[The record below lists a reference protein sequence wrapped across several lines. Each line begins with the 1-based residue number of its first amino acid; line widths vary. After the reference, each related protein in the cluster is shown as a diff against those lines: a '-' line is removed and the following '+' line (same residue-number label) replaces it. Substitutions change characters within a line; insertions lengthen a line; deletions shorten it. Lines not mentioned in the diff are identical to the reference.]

1 MKLKYIF
8 TSLIAALGLMAISC
22 TEEADTFLKEVQ
34 VSSSYVAFPAEG
46 GNVEITV
53 NAQGDWAIEGAPDW
67 LTVNPASGQA
77 GEATVKF
84 SAGAATETREAS
96 VSLNCLN
103 KSQTIKVIQMTE
115 KVEPATLSV
124 KDALD
129 IIKPLESGAVAP
141 GTYRVKGIVC
151 KITEISPSY
160 GNATYYLSDDG
171 SYSGKDKNDCNWI
184 QVYRGL
190 WLNGSNFTSGDEFAI
205 GDELVIEGQLM
216 DYKGTPETK
225 EKAAFVVSISKSLI
239 GVGSVELLGGEEPVA
254 STEFPLEGGDIKVTL
269 KVKGNGFHVDIPAA
283 AKSWLHIEDF
293 GSDYVTLHA
302 DANTGG
308 DRDVEVGFST
318 EKDGKTYNCS
328 QVLTQKGAI
337 LEVSIAEFLAAEV
350 GDTQYRLTG
359 LIISEYAA
367 DKQGQSFTIRDWSGE
382 VLVYRLNDYKASGAK
397 VDDII
402 TVVGKRGAYG
412 ETKQM
417 VSGVYE
423 SHIPVTTVTIA
434 DFITKPDDKPADN
447 HVGTYYKVTGTI
459 TSLKN
464 NKGQDNDY
472 GNLYISDGTNEI
484 YLYGLYAGW
493 GASGDARKG
502 FVKAQGIEVGDVLTS
517 IGYKDTYSG
526 LIELCGGIYVSH
538 EKGQSGGDTFDYTP
552 SAEYSAST
560 NLWKQVDDAN
570 AAKFFRYFNPGWAE
584 IPVIGDTEA
593 ASFDGLTKTNST
605 YEIKFEPYTD
615 ARWQNQFYIFPGA
628 EANFVA
634 LNPAKTYNL
643 KLSLTS
649 TGTFP
654 AFMKFSA
661 YIDAGP
667 KHEGAAIWEPDKSG
681 DPDPTNIHFTA
692 GQTVVMEKTGITGVE
707 AKNVVFVFDF
717 GCNPANTTVY
727 IKDIILTEEGAAA
740 DNGKT
745 VTEAIALADNS
756 QVELK
761 ESLVVGLT
769 KKGAVVSD
777 GTNAIYAYGNSAAA
791 LAIGD
796 KVTMKAKKT
805 TFNGVPEL
813 TDLTDVTKVSGGNTV
828 TYPTAKDITAEVTT
842 YTASVAEFISF
853 TGKLSVSGNYYNVI
867 FDGVTARQGSLS
879 QPIDA
884 LNAASL
890 NGKDV
895 IVTGYYNGLSSG
907 KYLNVVATDIKE
919 VPAAASFVIDGNFD
933 EWKDVEGVAGRTDAP
948 YDGIVALKAGLDADN
963 LYVYMEVKKAS
974 LTLGGDAQYY
984 NLCNLYV
991 SNGDD
996 EGSSAWMWTTKYDAH
1011 IDVWTVTAGVPALS
1025 CWATGFNGKTDAS
1038 GDIVKYEFSISRS
1051 HKPCMAAETVYL
1063 ATEINLQYVD
1073 SESQWKG
1080 EHTQVGF
1087 APTTGGA
1094 MLAVT
1099 L

>member
-8 TSLIAALGLMAISC
+8 TSLVAALGLMLTSC

-34 VSSSYVAFPAEG
+34 VSSSYVAIPGEG

-53 NAQGDWAIEGAPDW
+53 NAQDAWAIEGAPDW
-67 LTVNPASGQA
+67 LTISPLSGSA
-77 GEATVKF
+77 GEAKVKF
-84 SAGAATETREAS
+84 GAGAATDTREAT
-96 VSLNCLN
+96 VSLTCLGKTQSIN
-103 KSQTIKVIQMTE
+103 VIQMTE
-115 KVEPATLSV
+115 KAEPVTMTV
-124 KDALD
+124 TEALAV
-129 IIKPLESGAVAP
+129 IKPLAEGEVAA
-141 GTYRVKGIVC
+141 GTFRVKGIVC
-151 KITEISPSY
+151 KINEISTAY

-171 SYSGKDKNDCNWI
+171 SYSGTDKNNCNWL

-190 WLNGSNFTSGDEFAI
+190 WMNGSNFTKGDEFAI

-225 EKAAFVVSISKSLI
+225 EKTAFVVSVNKSLI
-239 GVGSVELLGGEEPVA
+239 GVDSAELLGGEEPVA
-254 STEFPLEGGDIKVTL
+254 STEFPLEGGSIKVNL
-269 KVKGNGFHVDIPAA
+269 KVKGDGFHVSIPEA

-293 GSDYVTLHA
+293 GASYVTLRA
-302 DANTGG
+302 DANAGG

-318 EKDGKTYNCS
+318 EKDGKAYNCS
-328 QVLTQKGAI
+328 LVLTQKGAI

-526 LIELCGGIYVSH
+526 TIELCGGIYVSH

-560 NLWKQVDDAN
+560 NLWKQVDDAK
-570 AAKFFRYFNPGWAE
+570 ATKFFYYNSTNDLWNGT
-584 IPVIGDTEA
+584 DTEA
-593 ASFDGLTKTNST
+593 TLDDISFVTLNQST
-605 YEIKFEPYTD
+605 YKVVYEEATTSDNNTNPWRNQLFLYPSAGHEI
-615 ARWQNQFYIFPGA
+615 
-628 EANFVA
+628 A
-634 LNPAKTYNL
+634 LSADKTYNL
-643 KLSLTS
+643 KISVHAAAA
-649 TGTFP
+649 TFS
-654 AFMKFSA
+654 FFKMSKFKA
-661 YIDAGP
+661 DNP
-667 KHEGAAIWEPDKSG
+667 KKYEGDCIWEYGYKLLAEGEDLV
-681 DPDPTNIHFTA
+681 I
-692 GQTVVMEKTGITGVE
+692 EKTGITGVSCDNINLQF
-707 AKNVVFVFDF
+707 AF
-717 GCNPANTTVY
+717 GGHDANTVVY

-842 YTASVAEFISF
+842 YTASVAEFVSLS
-853 TGKLSVSGNYYNVI
+853 GKLSVSGNYFNI
-867 FDGVTARQGSLS
+867 TIDGVTARQGSLS

-890 NGKDV
+890 NGKD
-895 IVTGYYNGLSSG
+895 ITVTGYYNGFSSG
-907 KYLNVVATDIKE
+907 KYVNIIATDIK
-919 VPAAASFVIDGNFD
+919 VAAAAAGITIDGD
-933 EWKDVEGVAGRTDAP
+933 LSDWASITGVTEGTHTFKATSDANNIYLYSKRANSGRYSDIWGGT
-948 YDGIVALKAGLDADN
+948 G
-963 LYVYMEVKKAS
+963 YVYFGFDLDNNSETGDGEKADWGTGKWETLI
-974 LTLGGDAQYY
+974 LTYPYAGSADAKAIADAVGGSWWILPDSFSIG
-984 NLCNLYV
+984 NLKFKGV
-991 SNGDD
+991 VEDD
-996 EGSSAWMWTTKYDAH
+996 GAA
-1011 IDVWTVTAGVPALS
+1011 V
-1025 CWATGFNGKTDAS
+1025 
-1038 GDIVKYEFSISRS
+1038 EFSIPRADIATI
-1051 HKPCMAAETVYL
+1051 P
-1063 ATEINLQYVD
+1063 ATEITIKAWGNKDLSTAVLQC
-1073 SESQWKG
+1073 
-1080 EHTQVGF
+1080 
-1087 APTTGGA
+1087 
-1094 MLAVT
+1094 T